1 MPASARL
8 ARAADCS
15 AIRYR
20 FLQDRPLVDAA
31 GAELRRQRLL
41 ERRAQL
47 SAEQRRRLET
57 RLRGDTAA
65 PPPRPPGGSLL
76 VEITPRS
83 GRGGLPE
90 PPPLFCVHGVGGDAL
105 CFFPLARR
113 LGAAQPCYGLQA
125 LGLAPGELPLE
136 RLEDMAARYLAE
148 LRRVQERGPYLLAG
162 WSFGG
167 LAAFEMALQLRAAGE
182 TVALVAILDGDAGP
196 RAAPPA
202 SLLGDD
208 LAPLLLD
215 MARYAAGIW
224 GKDLALPAADL
235 AGRDPE
241 LQLQLFVARARA
253 AGLVHQAGSLE
264 QVRRLVAVFRA
275 NVAAY
280 RAYRPRP
287 YDGNLLLVRA
297 ATSVPGEPDLGWESL
312 AAAVSNLQAPGD
324 HVTLL
329 AEPHVAAL
337 AGLLQS
343 AIALALPR

>member
-1 MPASARL
+1 
-8 ARAADCS
+8 
-15 AIRYR
+15 
-20 FLQDRPLVDAA
+20 VDAA
-31 GAELRRQRLL
+31 GFELRRQRLL

-90 PPPLFCVHGVGGDAL
+90 PLPLFCVHGVGGDAL

-148 LRRVQERGPYLLAG
+148 LRRVQEHGPYLLAG

-182 TVALVAILDGDAGP
+182 AVALVAILDGDTGLPAG
-196 RAAPPA
+196 APT
-202 SLLGDD
+202 SLLAAGDD
-208 LAPLLLD
+208 LTPLLLD

-224 GKDLALPAADL
+224 GKDLGLQAAEL

-297 ATSVPGEPDLGWESL
+297 AASVTGEPDLGWETL
-312 AAAVSNLQAPGD
+312 AAAVSRHQAPGN

-343 AIALALPR
+343 AIALALPH

>member
-1 MPASARL
+1 
-8 ARAADCS
+8 
-15 AIRYR
+15 
-20 FLQDRPLVDAA
+20 VDAA

-57 RLRGDTAA
+57 RMRGDTAA

-83 GRGGLPE
+83 GRGRLPE
-90 PPPLFCVHGVGGDAL
+90 PPPLFCVHGVGGDAF

-136 RLEDMAARYLAE
+136 RLEDMAACYVAE
-148 LRRVQERGPYLLAG
+148 LRRVQEHGPYLLAG

-182 TVALVAILDGDAGP
+182 AVALVAILDGDAGL
-196 RAAPPA
+196 RAGAPA
-202 SLLGDD
+202 SLLAAGDD

-224 GKDLALPAADL
+224 GKDLGLQAAEM

-241 LQLQLFVARARA
+241 LQLLLFVARARA

-287 YDGNLLLVRA
+287 YDGNLVLVCA
-297 ATSVPGEPDLGWESL
+297 ATSVTGEPDLGWERL
-312 AAAVSNLQAPGD
+312 AAAVSRLQAPGN

-329 AEPHVAAL
+329 AEPHVATL

-343 AIALALPR
+343 AIALALPH

>member
-1 MPASARL
+1 M
-8 ARAADCS
+8 
-15 AIRYR
+15 
-20 FLQDRPLVDAA
+20 DAA
-31 GAELRRQRLL
+31 GAELRRLRLL

-65 PPPRPPGGSLL
+65 PPPRQPGGSLL

-83 GRGGLPE
+83 GRGRLPE

-136 RLEDMAARYLAE
+136 RLEDMAARYVAE
-148 LRRVQERGPYLLAG
+148 LRRVQEHGPYLLAG

-182 TVALVAILDGDAGP
+182 AVALVAILDGDAGL
-196 RAAPPA
+196 RAGAPA
-202 SLLGDD
+202 SLLAAGDD

-224 GKDLALPAADL
+224 GKDLGLQAGEL

-241 LQLQLFVARARA
+241 LQLLLFVARARA

-287 YDGNLLLVRA
+287 YDGNLVLVRA
-297 ATSVPGEPDLGWESL
+297 ATSVTGELDLGWERL
-312 AAAVSNLQAPGD
+312 AAAVSRLQAPGT

-329 AEPHVAAL
+329 AEPHVATL

-343 AIALALPR
+343 AIALALPH